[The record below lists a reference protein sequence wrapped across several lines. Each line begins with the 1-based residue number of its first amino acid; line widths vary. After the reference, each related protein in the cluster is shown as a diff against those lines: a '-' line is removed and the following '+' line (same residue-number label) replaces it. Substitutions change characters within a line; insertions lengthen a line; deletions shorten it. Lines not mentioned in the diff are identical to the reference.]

1 VGNNEHPRDAFVADL
16 ICDDDEPPVLMF
28 GAGDH
33 TCVRWRLDEKQ
44 MDLIA
49 AKWIEHRLGR

>member
-1 VGNNEHPRDAFVADL
+1 VGNSESPRDAFVADL
-16 ICDDDEPPVLMF
+16 IVDDEEIILMF